1 MKLIG
6 NYSEDIRELIQGGE
20 GRQYS
25 IPGDIFVPEGS
36 LETLPSSPPD
46 GYNPATGNVLI
57 GTLSPQEQWIW
68 NGGAW
73 GENPNYDPSDY
84 QSFSDYL
91 PSGDN
96 AHLTPIQ
103 ETG

>member
-73 GENPNYDPSDY
+73 LNNGTVPLVFNSEYTIKLSVFQNGLFQEDY
-84 QSFSDYL
+84 TS
-91 PSGDN
+91 
-96 AHLTPIQ
+96 
-103 ETG
+103 